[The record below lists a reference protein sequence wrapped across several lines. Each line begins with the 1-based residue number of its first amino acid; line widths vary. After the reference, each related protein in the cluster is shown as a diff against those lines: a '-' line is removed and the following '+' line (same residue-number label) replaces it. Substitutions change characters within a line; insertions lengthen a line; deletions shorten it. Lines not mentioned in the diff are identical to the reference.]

1 MKSWKKNIFV
11 NIGVIIFF
19 ILLTLIYFYINNS
32 NPNLKS
38 ILSAVFGGISVGII
52 NICKNMKKKEKI
64 EVQENDERNTF
75 IRQKANEITST
86 FLIIAISLYGLLCI
100 FLNKLDHLHSIAF
113 FLGLYSIIFLITVA
127 ILNKKY

>member
-1 MKSWKKNIFV
+1 MKSWKKNIFA

-38 ILSAVFGGISVGII
+38 ISGAVFGGISVGII
-52 NICKNMKKKEKI
+52 NICINMKKKEKI

-75 IRQKANEITST
+75 IRQKAYEITST
-86 FLIIAISLYGLLCI
+86 FLINAISLYGLLCI
-100 FLNKLDHLHSIAF
+100 FLNKLDHLHSIVF

>member
-1 MKSWKKNIFV
+1 MKSWKKNIFA

-38 ILSAVFGGISVGII
+38 ILGAVFGGISVGII
-52 NICKNMKKKEKI
+52 NICINMKKKEKI

-100 FLNKLDHLHSIAF
+100 FLNKLDHLHSIAI